1 MLYHLEQIPEIAMGL
16 DGFER
21 DCAITVALKITD
33 DSCKMDD
40 YEKSVFMMLYDAL
53 GVKKTDFFDNDV
65 FELIEKARLQPSA
78 QIFSEIKKCRE
89 AAMDFITRPKMK
101 VFKALIRERLSVK

>member
-1 MLYHLEQIPEIAMGL
+1 MPYQLENISVIAKNL

-65 FELIEKARLQPSA
+65 FEVIEKARLQPSA
-78 QIFSEIKKCRE
+78 QIFSEIKKRRE
-89 AAMDFITRPKMK
+89 AAMDFITRSKMK
-101 VFKALIRERLSVK
+101 AFKAIIRERLSVK